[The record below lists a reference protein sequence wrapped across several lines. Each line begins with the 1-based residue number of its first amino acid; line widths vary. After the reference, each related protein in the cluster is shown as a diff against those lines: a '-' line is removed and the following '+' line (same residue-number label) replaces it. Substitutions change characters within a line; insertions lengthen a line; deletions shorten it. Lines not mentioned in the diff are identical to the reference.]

1 MWTVWANKIVIVP
14 LQWNVYK
21 YVFALMHEFF
31 CAEKYA
37 MPWQKYIPRPPQYF
51 WPTSVCLLFAHKS
64 DVVSAQTNRKLGR
77 EKRAAA
83 NMKLGLSV
91 EHCLKDL

>member
-1 MWTVWANKIVIVP
+1 
-14 LQWNVYK
+14 
-21 YVFALMHEFF
+21 
-31 CAEKYA
+31 
-37 MPWQKYIPRPPQYF
+37 
-51 WPTSVCLLFAHKS
+51 
-64 DVVSAQTNRKLGR
+64 VSAQTNRKLGR